1 MSIVMVETFFF
12 EKCKF
17 RDLYNQFSSIY
28 GTISFNKCE
37 FFDFTPVLFEPSYN
51 AYTKFDLIFKNCII
65 HASRDK
71 NFLIS
76 AGELK
81 GDKTDE
87 RAELSKQKYP
97 NVYINGL
104 RIDLPDN
111 TNVYYLYKF
120 KKKIFQSIVDNVPGI
135 IQLKD
140 VKFISPGKKLD
151 YIEPMAWM
159 TALELGVLT
168 IAGSGVV
175 VSSFSIYNW
184 FKNRREH
191 LSHS

>member
-1 MSIVMVETFFF
+1 M
-12 EKCKF
+12 
-17 RDLYNQFSSIY
+17 
-28 GTISFNKCE
+28 
-37 FFDFTPVLFEPSYN
+37 
-51 AYTKFDLIFKNCII
+51 
-65 HASRDK
+65 
-71 NFLIS
+71 
-76 AGELK
+76 
-81 GDKTDE
+81 
-87 RAELSKQKYP
+87 
-97 NVYINGL
+97 
-104 RIDLPDN
+104 
-111 TNVYYLYKF
+111 
-120 KKKIFQSIVDNVPGI
+120 PGI